1 MQTQKFPIQ
10 ITLYKLFNKQTTLTR
25 ILCCLLLH
33 STFPMQTPS
42 YIIYI
47 INKGFFFNFFI
58 FMVENIAYYMLFED
72 T

>member
-1 MQTQKFPIQ
+1 MQKEKFPIQ

-47 INKGFFFNFFI
+47 INKGFFI
-58 FMVENIAYYMLFED
+58 FYMVENIAYYMLFED